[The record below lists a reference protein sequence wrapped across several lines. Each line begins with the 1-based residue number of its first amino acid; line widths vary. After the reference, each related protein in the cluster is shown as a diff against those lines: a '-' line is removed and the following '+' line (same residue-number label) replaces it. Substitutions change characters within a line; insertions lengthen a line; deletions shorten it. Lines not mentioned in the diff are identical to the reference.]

1 MRVRARMWGG
11 DEKELELP
19 EDSTAQDLLE
29 RMGIEREAVIVKVND
44 KICPESEKLSG
55 GDEVLIIPIVTGG

>member
-1 MRVRARMWGG
+1 MRVRARIWGG

-19 EDSTAQDLLE
+19 DYSTAQDLLE
-29 RMGIEREAVIVKVND
+29 RIGIEREAVVVKVND